1 MLRHPLRRKR
11 SGKGIIQSL
20 IAVKVWL
27 AELPSVEAVRPGRCP
42 LCGNPGRPVG
52 ASLGIQGHGVRE
64 RLQSGPRDPGSEPTV
79 IGVACRR
86 YECTACDGVLMV
98 VPCGVVRE
106 RRFSAMAIGLA
117 LALFGHG
124 KQPEVQV
131 RRQISPW
138 QEPSAAGWSGWLTL
152 RRWIT
157 AVRRG
162 VLFARAPTC
171 PAGATGRQVAERVA
185 MALAAQAPP
194 GDRCLA
200 LELQAFLGA
209 ARMA

>member
-1 MLRHPLRRKR
+1 M
-11 SGKGIIQSL
+11 
-20 IAVKVWL
+20 
-27 AELPSVEAVRPGRCP
+27 
-42 LCGNPGRPVG
+42 
-52 ASLGIQGHGVRE
+52 
-64 RLQSGPRDPGSEPTV
+64 
-79 IGVACRR
+79 
-86 YECTACDGVLMV
+86 ACDGVLMV
-98 VPCGVVRE
+98 VPRGVVRE

-117 LALFGHG
+117 LALFGVS
-124 KQPEVQV
+124 KESEVEV

-138 QEPSAAGWSGWLTL
+138 QVASANGWPGWLTL

-157 AVRRG
+157 GVRRG
-162 VLFARAPTC
+162 ALFARAPAS
-171 PAGATGRQVAERVA
+171 PAGASARQVAERVA